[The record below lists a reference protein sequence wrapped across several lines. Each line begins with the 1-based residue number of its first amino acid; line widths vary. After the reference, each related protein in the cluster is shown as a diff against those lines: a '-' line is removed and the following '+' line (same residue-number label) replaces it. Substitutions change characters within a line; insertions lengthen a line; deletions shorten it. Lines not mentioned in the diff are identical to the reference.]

1 MAFQEAPTLSTWKEA
16 AACKGQPASVFYPET
31 EAAAAQAKA
40 ICARCPVSDLC
51 LTVALR
57 NGERHGVWGGK
68 TERERIRL
76 RRSMAAAAAGK
87 AA

>member
-1 MAFQEAPTLSTWKEA
+1 MAFQAAPSLGTWKEA
-16 AACKGQPASVFYPET
+16 AACKGEPASVFFPET
-31 EAAAAQAKA
+31 EPAAAAAKA

-68 TERERIRL
+68 TERERARL
-76 RRSMAAAAAGK
+76 RRSIAK

>member
-1 MAFQEAPTLSTWKEA
+1 MAFDVAFMHSTWKDA
-16 AACKGQPASVFYPET
+16 AACKGEPSSVFYPET
-31 EAAAAQAKA
+31 EAEAAAAKA

-51 LTVALR
+51 LAVALR

-68 TERERIRL
+68 TERERARL
-76 RRSMAAAAAGK
+76 RRSVVK

>member
-1 MAFQEAPTLSTWKEA
+1 MAFQEASALGSWKEA
-16 AACKGQPASVFYPET
+16 AACKGRPASMFYPET
-31 EAAAAQAKA
+31 EAAAAPAKA

-76 RRSMAAAAAGK
+76 RRSIAK

>member
-1 MAFQEAPTLSTWKEA
+1 MAFQDAPTFSTWKEA
-16 AACKGQPASVFYPET
+16 AACRGEPSSVFYPET
-31 EAAAAQAKA
+31 EAEAAQAKA
-40 ICARCPVSDLC
+40 ICARCPVSDMC

-68 TERERIRL
+68 TERERARL
-76 RRSMAAAAAGK
+76 RRSVTK

>member
-1 MAFQEAPTLSTWKEA
+1 MAFSDAPTLSTWKDA
-16 AACKGQPASVFYPET
+16 AACKGEPASVFYPET
-31 EAAAAQAKA
+31 DAGAGAAKA

-68 TERERIRL
+68 TERERARL
-76 RRSMAAAAAGK
+76 RRSIAK

>member
-1 MAFQEAPTLSTWKEA
+1 MAFQEASTLGTWKEA
-16 AACKGQPASVFYPET
+16 AACKGEQSSVFYPET
-31 EAAAAQAKA
+31 ESGAAAAKA

-51 LTVALR
+51 LSVALR

-68 TERERIRL
+68 TERERARL
-76 RRSMAAAAAGK
+76 RRSIAK